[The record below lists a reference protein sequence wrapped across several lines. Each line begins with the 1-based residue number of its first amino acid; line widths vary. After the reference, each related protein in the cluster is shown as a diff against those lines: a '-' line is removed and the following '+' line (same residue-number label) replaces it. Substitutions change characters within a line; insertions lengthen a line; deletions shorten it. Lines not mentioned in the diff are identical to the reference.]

1 MQKAVALDLRRELL
15 SKLAEDVSV
24 PNVVLEHAHILKG
37 SAVLRAKNI
46 ITFVKKI
53 GAHKSGYDV
62 P

>member
-1 MQKAVALDLRRELL
+1 M
-15 SKLAEDVSV
+15 AEDVSV

-53 GAHKSGYDV
+53 EAHKNGYDV